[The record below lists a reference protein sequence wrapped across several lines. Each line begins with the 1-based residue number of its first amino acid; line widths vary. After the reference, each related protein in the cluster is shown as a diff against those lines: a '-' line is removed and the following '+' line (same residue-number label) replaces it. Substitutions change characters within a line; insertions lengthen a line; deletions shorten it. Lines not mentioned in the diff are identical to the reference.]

1 MYEEE
6 NIEPE
11 FLKRPKENPFRTPD
25 NYFDSIEDRVMGTI
39 KYEAKKKSTSGSG
52 KIVQLLKPVFGIA
65 ASIALVCMLA
75 YYPIKYFSPKSMV
88 KSEVKDT
95 TSRDVM
101 DDDYS
106 FNLSMIDDNS
116 LAEAIIDDEI
126 EPTIEINKDEVL
138 AYLSTEMT
146 DLEIYSEMQ
155 N

>member
-25 NYFDSIEDRVMGTI
+25 NYFDSIEDKVMSTI
-39 KYEAKKKSTSGSG
+39 KYEVKKKTTSESG
-52 KIVQLLKPVFGIA
+52 RIFQLLKPVLGIA
-65 ASIALVCMLA
+65 ASLAIVCMLA

-88 KSEVKDT
+88 KSEITDT
-95 TSRDVM
+95 TPGDVM
-101 DDDYS
+101 DAYS
-106 FNLSMIDDNS
+106 LNLSMIDENS
-116 LAEAIIDDEI
+116 LAHAIFGDEAATPAPINQDEL
-126 EPTIEINKDEVL
+126 L

-146 DLEIYSEMQ
+146 DLEIYTEIQ

>member
-25 NYFDSIEDRVMGTI
+25 NYFDSIEDRVMSTI
-39 KYEAKKKSTSGSG
+39 KYEVKKKTTSESG
-52 KIVQLLKPVFGIA
+52 RIFQLLKPVLGIA
-65 ASIALVCMLA
+65 ASLAIVCMLA

-88 KSEVKDT
+88 KSEITDT
-95 TSRDVM
+95 TPGDVM
-101 DDDYS
+101 DAYS
-106 FNLSMIDDNS
+106 LNLSMIDENS
-116 LAEAIIDDEI
+116 LAHAIFGDEAATPAPINQDEL
-126 EPTIEINKDEVL
+126 L

-146 DLEIYSEMQ
+146 DLEIYTEIQ